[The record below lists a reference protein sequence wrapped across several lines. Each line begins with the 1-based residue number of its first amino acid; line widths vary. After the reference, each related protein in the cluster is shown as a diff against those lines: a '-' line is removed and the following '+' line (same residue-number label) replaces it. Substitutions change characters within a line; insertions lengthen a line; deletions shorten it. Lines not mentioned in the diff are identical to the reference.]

1 VHFVVTPSTF
11 TLIVLIALDAQ
22 TSRLVAVAWIRANVV
37 NALIQR
43 SLRKRYVLRATKTG
57 AIAFSAQ
64 HAVHNKDNVAVVT
77 QDVEFL
83 VTTPHLVWLIFFA

>member
-1 VHFVVTPSTF
+1 MVVVVAPSTI

-43 SLRKRYVLRATKTG
+43 SLRKRYVVRATKMG
-57 AIAFSAQ
+57 AIAFSSQ

-77 QDVEFL
+77 QGVDFL
-83 VTTPHLVWLIFFA
+83 VTTPHLVCLIVFA